1 MRLAKDARR
10 RTSPVRTIYP
20 MRFLLAFAQGGL
32 LSPLLP
38 LLRETF
44 QVSPGELG
52 LLTSMS
58 GLSSVV
64 MDVIAT
70 YLLSRRSLLSLLLQG
85 IGLTGVALLGSMLA
99 PGFYWLVA
107 TQMLLGFG
115 VSMTRV
121 ASQTVVIAA
130 TPRTRQGRAN
140 NLLEFSAIA
149 GFVISP
155 TLSGLMAS
163 LLHWRVAFGL
173 ATVFVAGA
181 FVWVLHTR
189 QALAAAVDALTEGSN
204 PATNL
209 RTRPTQATADPAVE
223 PYLPRAVWIAYLAT
237 FVLSFIWAGFIATAL
252 PLFG

>member
-1 MRLAKDARR
+1 MRHSAPARA
-10 RTSPVRTIYP
+10 IYP

-44 QVSPGELG
+44 RVSPGELG

-70 YLLSRRSLLSLLLQG
+70 YLLSRWPLLSLLLQG
-85 IGLTGVALLGSMLA
+85 IGLTGVALFCSMLA
-99 PGFYWLVA
+99 PSFYWLVA
-107 TQMLLGFG
+107 AQMLLGFG
-115 VSMTRV
+115 VSITRV
-121 ASQTVVIAA
+121 ASLMVVIAA
-130 TPRTRQGRAN
+130 TPRTAQGRAN

-149 GFVISP
+149 EITLSP
-155 TLSGLMAS
+155 TLSGLAAS

-181 FVWVLHTR
+181 FAWVL
-189 QALAAAVDALTEGSN
+189 
-204 PATNL
+204 
-209 RTRPTQATADPAVE
+209 
-223 PYLPRAVWIAYLAT
+223 YLMPGHIL
-237 FVLSFIWAGFIATAL
+237 
-252 PLFG
+252 

>member
-32 LSPLLP
+32 LTPLLP

-44 QVSPGELG
+44 WVSPGELG

-70 YLLSRRSLLSLLLQG
+70 YLLNRWPLLSLLLQG
-85 IGLTGVALLGSMLA
+85 IGLTGVALFCSVLA
-99 PGFYWLVA
+99 PSFYWLVA
-107 TQMLLGFG
+107 AQMLLGFG
-115 VSMTRV
+115 VSITRA
-121 ASQTVVIAA
+121 ASLMVVIAA
-130 TPRTRQGRAN
+130 TPRTAQGRAN

-149 GFVISP
+149 GITLSP
-155 TLSGLMAS
+155 TLSGLTAS
-163 LLHWRVAFGL
+163 LLHWRAAFGL

-181 FVWVLHTR
+181 FGWVLYTR
-189 QALAAAVDALTEGSN
+189 QALAKAVGAPTARYSPEAPTTTQSTQPTEA
-204 PATNL
+204 P
-209 RTRPTQATADPAVE
+209 V
-223 PYLPRAVWIAYLAT
+223 LAPSQT
-237 FVLSFIWAGFIATAL
+237 TT
-252 PLFG
+252 